1 VIDGSFLN
9 RRFETGDLI
18 QKYRPEIL
26 VLQNNP
32 GSTPMDPVFAATKGE
47 GYKVVKVFDQTYSK
61 GMDYFFVVLAREDV
75 IDKITNVELPSNLLR
90 YTQKIQ
96 LGNEFGLLK
105 ANDRKTL
112 FVHPGL
118 TTPTRFEFDAAS
130 YGRERNKQ
138 EIVVGAAIAPNVP
151 EEAVKRGAAVVK
163 LTILK
168 SGRAVADVVI
178 RVGAPFRKTLPV
190 PPNGNYEFVVDNYN
204 GPDTDW
210 LLLSI
215 Q

>member
-1 VIDGSFLN
+1 
-9 RRFETGDLI
+9 
-18 QKYRPEIL
+18 
-26 VLQNNP
+26 
-32 GSTPMDPVFAATKGE
+32 
-47 GYKVVKVFDQTYSK
+47 
-61 GMDYFFVVLAREDV
+61 
-75 IDKITNVELPSNLLR
+75 
-90 YTQKIQ
+90 
-96 LGNEFGLLK
+96 
-105 ANDRKTL
+105 
-112 FVHPGL
+112 L